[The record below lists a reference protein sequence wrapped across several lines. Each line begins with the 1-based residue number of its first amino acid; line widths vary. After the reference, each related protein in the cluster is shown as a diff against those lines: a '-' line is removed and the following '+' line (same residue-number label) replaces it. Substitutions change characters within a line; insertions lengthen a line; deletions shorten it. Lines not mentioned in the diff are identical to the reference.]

1 MTVDT
6 NEEPPLSIPVES
18 ETAYEAVKTP
28 AVMDTNTTTLSSAS
42 APDEPPKKLAPV
54 SKLFQY
60 AEKTDI
66 ILILVGTICAA
77 GAGFSQP
84 LQILLFGDILNS
96 FNPPASNLVLS
107 QADLDVLHEQ
117 MTTGINE
124 IALKFVWVGLGVIV
138 CGFGQVACFSITAS
152 RQGKRIKQEYI
163 RAILRQE
170 IGWFD
175 INNPMQLATKVAD
188 TTLIIQDGMGRKI
201 GDGIN
206 FLAMGIGGIVIGIVK
221 GWKLALALLGF
232 TPLIAIAAFFM
243 VKTLTTAVQESVA
256 AYGAAGGI
264 AEESLSNIR
273 TVQMF
278 NSMTSFVDKYKT
290 ALLATEK
297 AGIKKGI
304 AVGVGTGAMFGM
316 IFMTYAFGMWYG
328 AVQVATDQLTEPIC
342 TSNCYDGGRV
352 LIVFFTII
360 MSAMALGQAGPSIQ
374 ALFSARAAAAIVFEM
389 IERESK
395 VDATSEVGAV
405 LPTVEGDISLERINF
420 RYPARP
426 DVQVCKGYSLHIK
439 AGEKVAL
446 VGPSGSGKST
456 IVSFLERYYDPLD
469 GVVRLDGHDLKTL
482 NVKWLRAQI
491 GLVGQEPSLF
501 SCSIADN
508 IRYGKPGATLEEVHD
523 AARQANAY
531 DFIMGFP
538 NGFDTEVGERGAQLS
553 GGQKQR
559 IAIAR
564 AIIKN
569 PAVLLLDEAT
579 SALDTESERIVQES
593 LDALLATRKRT
604 TIIIAHR
611 LSTIRDADRIVV
623 LSQGRVVE
631 EGSHDEL
638 MALEDGQYKKLVEAQ
653 NRPAPSSPTKASSK
667 NGDFELETIDV
678 GNGAAEQKGTTSG
691 DTDEKAVVSA
701 EVQVKNVSLSRIWK
715 LNAPEIGYM
724 ILGSVGAVING
735 AVFPVWGLLLTNV
748 TVLFFRKD
756 LTADGMKDEAV
767 KWSCAFVGLGVAF
780 TIAVSIQNYGFA
792 VSAERL
798 TRRLREMGYSA
809 MVHQDISWFDK
820 QTSGAL
826 TTMLA
831 TDTAIIQAMTSES
844 LNCGFVN
851 LTTLAVAFGI
861 GFYYSWQMTLA
872 LIGVFPILGAASFVQ
887 MQMMSGHNKKLN
899 DGDIKAGA
907 LLSEAINS
915 IRTVASFTLEKI
927 LHEQYEGHLS
937 LSASKDVKTGVAGG
951 TGFGLSQ
958 GVMFFAVAFLFWFG
972 GWLITHNYVDFKGMF
987 MVMMAIMLS
996 SFGVGLAAQ
1005 NMSDSAKAKD
1015 AASRLFETID
1025 RLPPIDCS
1033 KTEGETL
1040 PQVRGDIEFCQLKF
1054 AYPSRPH
1061 DLIYNGYSLKI
1072 PSGAT
1077 CALVGA
1083 SGCGKSTAI
1092 GLLER
1097 FYDPIEGR
1105 VLLDGVDIRTLN
1117 VQWLR
1122 QHISLV
1128 GQEPVLFAGTIADN
1142 IGGGKVGATLFEVQ
1156 EAAKMA
1162 NAHDFIMQFPDGYS
1176 TQVGDRG
1183 VQVSGGQKQRI
1194 AIARAILRDPEVLLL
1209 DEATSALDNESE
1221 RIVQASLD
1229 ALLALKRR
1237 TTIIVAHRLSTIR
1250 NADIIA
1256 VTADGKIVEQGTHD
1270 ELMAIPNGRYVNLV
1284 QRQVSH

>member
-6 NEEPPLSIPVES
+6 KEEPPLSIPVES

-426 DVQVCKGYSLHIK
+426 DVQLAPVAVANPPSSRFSSATTTHSTVLFDWTVMISKPSMSNGFELKLALSVKSRRYSH
-439 AGEKVAL
+439 
-446 VGPSGSGKST
+446 
-456 IVSFLERYYDPLD
+456 
-469 GVVRLDGHDLKTL
+469 VRLLTTFVMVNPVQHLRKFMTL
-482 NVKWLRAQI
+482 RVKPTHTILSWDFPMALIPRSVNAA
-491 GLVGQEPSLF
+491 PNSL
-501 SCSIADN
+501 
-508 IRYGKPGATLEEVHD
+508 
-523 AARQANAY
+523 
-531 DFIMGFP
+531 
-538 NGFDTEVGERGAQLS
+538 
-553 GGQKQR
+553 KQR

-653 NRPAPSSPTKASSK
+653 NHPAPSSPTKASSK

-927 LHEQYEGHLS
+927 LHEQYEGHLI

-1005 NMSDSAKAKD
+1005 NLSDSAKAKD

-1061 DLIYNGYSLKI
+1061 ALIYNGYSLKI

-1142 IGGGKVGATLFEVQ
+1142 IGGGKVGASLSEVQ

>member
-1 MTVDT
+1 MTSSGKQKVYP
-6 NEEPPLSIPVES
+6 EGSQQPQKRLVPL
-18 ETAYEAVKTP
+18 A
-28 AVMDTNTTTLSSAS
+28 
-42 APDEPPKKLAPV
+42 
-54 SKLFQY
+54 KLFTY
-60 AEKTDI
+60 ADATDRM
-66 ILILVGTICAA
+66 LMVVGAVCAA
-77 GAGFSQP
+77 GAGLSQP
-84 LQILLFGDILNS
+84 LQILLFGDVLNA
-96 FNPPASNLVLS
+96 FNPPTISTSV
-107 QADLDVLHEQ
+107 QVTPEMQQ
-117 MTTGINE
+117 MMKDQMSDNISSVS
-124 IALKFVWVGLGVIV
+124 LKFVYVGLGVIV
-138 CGFGQVACFSITAS
+138 CGFGQVACWSITAS

-175 INNPMQLATKVAD
+175 VNNPMQLATKVAD
-188 TTLIIQDGMGRKI
+188 TTLIIQDGLGRKI

-206 FLAMGIGGIVIGIVK
+206 FISMGLGGITIGLVK

-232 TPLIAIAAFFM
+232 TPLIALAAFIM
-243 VKTLTTAVQESVA
+243 IRSLTVAVQASVA
-256 AYGAAGGI
+256 SYGAAGGV

-273 TVQMF
+273 TVQTF
-278 NSMTSFVDKYKT
+278 NSMAAFVSKYKA
-290 ALLATEK
+290 ALVATEK
-297 AGIKKGI
+297 AGIKKGL
-304 AVGVGTGAMFGM
+304 AVGMGTGAMFGM
-316 IFMTYAFGMWYG
+316 VIMTYAFGMWYG
-328 AVQVATDQLTEPIC
+328 AVLVSDDQLTTPKC
-342 TSNCYDGGRV
+342 TSSCYDGGKV
-352 LIVFFTII
+352 LTVFSTII
-360 MSAMALGQAGPSIQ
+360 MSAMAMGQAGPPLQ
-374 ALFSARAAAAIVFEM
+374 AVFSARAAAVIVFDL
-389 IERESK
+389 IERASQ
-395 VDATSEVGAV
+395 VDATSTQGK
-405 LPTVEGDISLERINF
+405 TLESVQGEITLEHIGF
-420 RYPARP
+420 HYPARP

-456 IVSFLERYYDPLD
+456 IVSFLERYYDPLE

-508 IRYGKPGATLEEVHD
+508 IRYGKPGATLAEVHE

-531 DFIMGFP
+531 DFIMAFP
-538 NGFDTEVGERGAQLS
+538 HGFDTDVGERGAQLS

-593 LDALLATRKRT
+593 LDDLLATRKRT

-638 MALEDGQYKKLVEAQ
+638 MAQVDSHYKKLVEAQ
-653 NRPAPSSPTKASSK
+653 NRPAPASPTKVQTFGDASSK
-667 NGDFELETIDV
+667 ALQTSKSLALIPAAASPS
-678 GNGAAEQKGTTSG
+678 GNDENAAH
-691 DTDEKAVVSA
+691 VVKP
-701 EVQVKNVSLSRIWK
+701 VPMSRLWK
-715 LNAPEIGYM
+715 MSAPEAGYM
-724 ILGSVGAVING
+724 VVGSLGAMVNG
-735 AVFPVWGLLLTNV
+735 AVFPVWGVLLTNV
-748 TVLFFRKD
+748 TVLFFRTD
-756 LTADGMKDEAV
+756 LDADGMKSEAI
-767 KWSCAFVGLGVAF
+767 KWSGGFIGLSLAFAV
-780 TIAVSIQNYGFA
+780 AVSVQNYGFA
-792 VSAERL
+792 VASERL
-798 TRRLREMGYSA
+798 TRRLRELGYSA
-809 MVHQDISWFDK
+809 MVHQDIGWFDL
-820 QTSGAL
+820 QSSGAL

-831 TDTAIIQAMTSES
+831 TDTAIIQSMTSET
-844 LNCGFVN
+844 LNRGFVN
-851 LTTLAVAFGI
+851 LSTLGVAFGI
-861 GFYYSWQMTLA
+861 GFYYSWRMTLA
-872 LIGVFPILGAASFVQ
+872 MLGVFPFIGAASAIQVK
-887 MQMMSGHNKKLN
+887 MMMGQGKLLN
-899 DGDIKAGA
+899 DGDVKAGA

-915 IRTVASFTLEKI
+915 IRTVASFTLETL
-927 LHEQYEGHLS
+927 LHQQYEGHLS
-937 LSASKDVKTGVAGG
+937 LSASKDVMTGLAGG
-951 TGFGLSQ
+951 AGFGVSQ
-958 GVMFFAVAFLFWFG
+958 GALFFTIAFLFWFG
-972 GWLITHNYVDFKGMF
+972 GWLITHDYVDFKNMF
-987 MVMMAIMLS
+987 MVLMSIMFS

-1005 NMSDSAKAKD
+1005 NISESGKTKQ
-1015 AASRLFETID
+1015 AAARLFDTID
-1025 RLPPIDCS
+1025 RQPPIDCS
-1033 KTEGETL
+1033 TTDGATL

-1054 AYPSRPH
+1054 AYPNRPH
-1061 DLIYNGYSLKI
+1061 ALIYNGYSLKI

-1097 FYDPIEGR
+1097 FYDPREGH

-1117 VQWLR
+1117 LQWLR

-1142 IGGGKVGATLFEVQ
+1142 IAGGKVGATLDEVE
-1156 EAAKMA
+1156 EAAKKA
-1162 NAHDFIMQFPDGYS
+1162 NAHDFILQFPGSYN

-1183 VQVSGGQKQRI
+1183 IQVSGGQKQRI

-1237 TTIIVAHRLSTIR
+1237 TTIIVAHRLSTIC

-1270 ELMAIPNGRYVNLV
+1270 NLMEIPNGRYVNLV
-1284 QRQVSH
+1284 QRQVNH